1 MAAALFNKL
10 ADSKRARAV
19 SAGTRPAPEV
29 HSEVVTAMREV
40 GIDLSQARPQYLS
53 SEICRDAHILITMG
67 CGEECP
73 LVPGLEREDWPL
85 EDPRGQPIGTV
96 RHIRD
101 EIQRRVAALIKERN
115 WK

>member
-1 MAAALFNKL
+1 
-10 ADSKRARAV
+10 
-19 SAGTRPAPEV
+19 
-29 HSEVVTAMREV
+29 
-40 GIDLSQARPQYLS
+40 
-53 SEICRDAHILITMG
+53 LITMG

-85 EDPRGQPIGTV
+85 EDPQGQPIGTV